1 MHNRGRHLC
10 FFYILLFILA
20 GCGGGGGGSDGP
32 ATNPP
37 ASIGTPINDAPDLK
51 EPGVPSNPDESTVQ
65 SFTSRTVN
73 TNMDGPITGLKAT
86 SDGGM
91 VAIAEVSTGTNSSL
105 VRFSKFAANGSKI
118 ASIDLDPSPGIN
130 GINRPKVLIEESAQV
145 FHVLGTTNHVDEGDR
160 IGQLF
165 LATIETDP
173 TPSYSVVLF
182 DGLFKECTINTARRA
197 ENGDLLISGND
208 FNMPGYAN
216 MLFARTSTD
225 GGVKW
230 EHTFGDKGFP
240 DSGVDILELS
250 NSNIAF
256 LGTTRSEGNS
266 LNDADIFLHQV
277 TADGEDT
284 LSLWADSPRIFG
296 KRGANL
302 NEIALG
308 LEETNDGFFIVGATN
323 SFGDN
328 YDIIIIQTDTNGMNP
343 VEELLGPES
352 SHAFPTSLLKI
363 SGSEFLIA
371 GAAQVPNKG
380 FDAYLTFVDLET
392 PANDWV
398 RYYGGSRAEL
408 AVSVIKQ
415 DNGFLLSGFA
425 NGVLEFTNP
434 SNYSLEEAT
443 AWLVDVNANGAVRP
457 ISIAIDNTE
466 MQAGPPLILN
476 LAAFFYDISGS
487 SLTYVAS
494 SSPPLQSLQISG
506 STLTLTEAPDVI
518 GPTDYSITL
527 TATNEASLS
536 TSQTFTLTV
545 IPAGD

>member
-1 MHNRGRHLC
+1 MHNWGRDLC
-10 FFYILLFILA
+10 LCCILLFILS
-20 GCGGGGGGSDGP
+20 GCGGGGGSDGN
-32 ATNPP
+32 ATSPP
-37 ASIGTPINDAPDLK
+37 ASDGETIPPFSGGVIIEMPGIPDNHDNYML
-51 EPGVPSNPDESTVQ
+51 PPLS
-65 SFTSRTVN
+65 SRTVN

-105 VRFSKFAANGSKI
+105 VRFSKFSENGKKVHT
-118 ASIDLDPSPGIN
+118 IDLTPSP

-145 FHVLGTTNHVDEGDR
+145 FHVLGTTKHVGNG

-165 LATIETDP
+165 LATINTGVDSDP
-173 TPSYSVVLF
+173 PIHL
-182 DGLFKECTINTARRA
+182 LENLEECTINTARRA
-197 ENGDLLISGND
+197 SNGDLLIAGTD
-208 FNMPGYAN
+208 FSMPGDKVYAN
-216 MLFARTSTD
+216 MLFARISTD

-250 NSNIAF
+250 NRNIAF

-308 LEETNDGFFIVGATN
+308 LEETNDGFFIVGSTN

-343 VEELLGPES
+343 VEELLGPEI

-380 FDAYLTFVDLET
+380 FDAYLAFVDLET

-398 RYYGGSRAEL
+398 RYYGGSRDEL

-425 NGVLEFTNP
+425 NGVFKFTSPTNF
-434 SNYSLEEAT
+434 SLTEAT

-457 ISIAIDNTE
+457 ITIAIDSME
-466 MQAGPPLILN
+466 IKAGAPIILN